1 MKLIAVDLDGTLLNH
16 SKEVLE
22 SSRQAIAAAAAAG
35 VQVVVASGRSFPE
48 AQRFVAGTACSEHV
62 ICAGGA
68 AIVNRTSGVSR
79 HTWYLDCQTAARV
92 LRQGAACGMAAFAY
106 TANQIWMEEADYN
119 AIFSNMPGFR
129 AQRVFCTC
137 AMGCRRQL
145 QRMVWTLQR
154 SCAGAWIKIDSGRR
168 GRAFPLYQACL
179 LQARDRITLKC
190 WLRAPAKVWRCG
202 GSPRH

>member
-68 AIVNRTSGVSR
+68 AVISFLYACSDELHQSFVAGRDGKFADVGVDAIGFLTVSILILAV
-79 HTWYLDCQTAARV
+79 WYLV
-92 LRQGAACGMAAFAY
+92 LLWKHRHSPD
-106 TANQIWMEEADYN
+106 I
-119 AIFSNMPGFR
+119 SPH
-129 AQRVFCTC
+129 
-137 AMGCRRQL
+137 
-145 QRMVWTLQR
+145 
-154 SCAGAWIKIDSGRR
+154 
-168 GRAFPLYQACL
+168 
-179 LQARDRITLKC
+179 
-190 WLRAPAKVWRCG
+190 AK
-202 GSPRH
+202 

>member
-92 LRQGAACGMAAFAY
+92 HLSLRSMTNFSLHSSSNV
-106 TANQIWMEEADYN
+106 TLLLP
-119 AIFSNMPGFR
+119 AI
-129 AQRVFCTC
+129 
-137 AMGCRRQL
+137 
-145 QRMVWTLQR
+145 
-154 SCAGAWIKIDSGRR
+154 
-168 GRAFPLYQACL
+168 
-179 LQARDRITLKC
+179 
-190 WLRAPAKVWRCG
+190 
-202 GSPRH
+202 